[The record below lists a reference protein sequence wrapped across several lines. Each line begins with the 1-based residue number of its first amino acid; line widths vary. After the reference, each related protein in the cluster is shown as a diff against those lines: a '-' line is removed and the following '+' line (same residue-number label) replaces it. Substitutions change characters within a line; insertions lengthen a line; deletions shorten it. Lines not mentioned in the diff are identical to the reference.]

1 MADADPVRVLYVA
14 GTGRSGST
22 LVSTVLGHLPGV
34 FSAGELRFLWT
45 RGLGEDQ
52 LCGCGL
58 GFATC
63 PVWVA
68 VMADLHGRL
77 PGAGLDPAAFAH
89 RLRRRTR
96 VRRVPVVAARLL
108 TGRRALPPSPD
119 DAVLVALYRAVRRST
134 GTDVVVDSSK
144 LPLYGLL
151 LQGLPG
157 IDLTVLHLVR
167 DPRAAAY
174 SWLRSRASH
183 QRADDPPMDRLP
195 VVKSALLWLLWNL
208 VSLLAWPRRA
218 GHLRLRYEAVVADP
232 RRSLEDVVRTLG
244 RDVDDL
250 PFEDPRTLRLGT
262 THAVAGNPS
271 RRDTGAVRVT
281 DDDEWRSGLGP
292 GRRVL
297 VSALTAPVRALLG
310 YPTRTCCT
318 RRRATAGAGA
328 GGGR

>member
-1 MADADPVRVLYVA
+1 MADTDPVRVLYVA

-34 FSAGELRFLWT
+34 FSAGELRFMWT

-52 LCGCGL
+52 LCGCGAA
-58 GFATC
+58 FTTC

-68 VMADLHGRL
+68 VTADLHGRL

-96 VRRVPVVAARLL
+96 VRRVPVVAARVL
-108 TGRRALPPSPD
+108 TGRRALPPCPD

-134 GTDVVVDSSK
+134 GTEVVVDSSK

-151 LQGLPG
+151 LQGLPEV
-157 IDLTVLHLVR
+157 DLTVLHLVR

-174 SWLRSRASH
+174 SWLRRRASH

-195 VVKSALLWLLWNL
+195 VAKSALLWLLWNL
-208 VSLLAWPRRA
+208 VSLLAWPRGA

-232 RRSLEDVVRTLG
+232 RRSLEEVVLALG
-244 RDVDDL
+244 RDTGDL

-271 RRDTGAVRVT
+271 RRDTGAVQVL
-281 DDDEWRSGLGP
+281 DDDEWQQRLGP
-292 GRRVL
+292 ARRLL
-297 VSALTAPVRALLG
+297 VTALTAPVRAVLG
-310 YPTRTCCT
+310 YPTRTRCT
-318 RRRATAGAGA
+318 DRRRATAGS